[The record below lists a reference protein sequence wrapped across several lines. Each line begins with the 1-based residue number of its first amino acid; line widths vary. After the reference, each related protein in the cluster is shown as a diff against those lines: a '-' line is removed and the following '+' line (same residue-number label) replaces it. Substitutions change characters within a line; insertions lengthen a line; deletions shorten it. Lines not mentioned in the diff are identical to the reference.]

1 MAIQLKQLS
10 FKKINL
16 IQNHQN
22 GFDYDKVRSLV
33 HRIAVLDRERCQP
46 KKCGL
51 ECYSLCP
58 GVKMGDKT
66 VTFGED
72 GKPVISEELCTG
84 CGICT
89 KKCPFDSIM
98 IINLSEEL
106 KEDKIHQYDPN
117 GFRLYRLPVP
127 RRGAIVGLVGKNGT
141 GKTTALNVLSGKVIP
156 NMGVME
162 NAPDWG
168 MIIDHFQGTELK
180 DHFERIYKKEL
191 RVSFKPQEVYQ
202 LAKVWK
208 SDALS
213 LLKMFDE
220 KGTMNELVEQLNL
233 KESLNKLVKELS
245 GGELQRLAVAL
256 CALKDADIYFF
267 DEPSSYNDVFQRL
280 NVAKVISGLAEQG
293 KSVLLVEHDL
303 TVLDYLSDYVHVLY
317 GDPGAYGVVSGIMSA
332 RVGINTLLDG
342 YLPAEN
348 VRFRDKPVMFDVY
361 APISDSLQ
369 TPDVIEYTNLLKSY
383 PSFKLKVSTGSL
395 REGEILGILGG
406 NALGKTTF
414 MKIVAGEEKND
425 EGEVKCKAK
434 ISYKPQ
440 YLNAEIDGDVKSL
453 LNRASGGNLDM
464 SLIQSLIINPL
475 KIHKLYD
482 KQVKDLSGGEL
493 QKVAVTECLLKEA
506 DVYALDEP
514 SAFMDVED
522 RIAFA
527 KAVQRLVKA
536 QGKSAMIVDHDVQ
549 LIDIVSDSLMIFTG
563 EQGVK
568 GEATS
573 PMKKEEGM
581 NTFLKD
587 LRITYR
593 RDIDTGRPRVNKPGS
608 KLDRE
613 QKERGSYYY
622 LSERA

>member
-1 MAIQLKQLS
+1 M
-10 FKKINL
+10 
-16 IQNHQN
+16 
-22 GFDYDKVRSLV
+22 V

-51 ECYSLCP
+51 ECYRLCP

-72 GKPVISEELCTG
+72 GKPIISEELCTG

-106 KEDKIHQYDPN
+106 KEDKIHQYGPN

-156 NMGVME
+156 NMGVIE
-162 NAPDWG
+162 NPPDWG

-180 DHFERIYKKEL
+180 DHFERIYRKEL

-213 LLKMFDE
+213 ILKMFDE
-220 KGTMNELVEQLNL
+220 KGIMDELVEQLNL
-233 KESLNKLVKELS
+233 KESLNRLVKELS

-256 CALKDADIYFF
+256 CALKNADIYFF

-303 TVLDYLSDYVHVLY
+303 TVLDYLSDYVHILY

-348 VRFRDKPVMFDVY
+348 VRFRDKPVTFDVY

-369 TPDVIEYTNLLKSY
+369 TPNIIEYTNLLKSY
-383 PSFKLKVSTGSL
+383 PDFKLKISMGSL

-453 LNRASGGNLDM
+453 LNRASGDNLDI

-475 KIHKLYD
+475 KIHELYD

-493 QKVAVTECLLKEA
+493 QKVAITECLLKEA

-527 KAVQRLVKA
+527 KAVQRFIKA
-536 QGKSAMIVDHDVQ
+536 QGKSAIIVDHDVQ

-613 QKERGSYYY
+613 QKERGTYYY
-622 LSERA
+622 LSKRE

>member
-1 MAIQLKQLS
+1 M
-10 FKKINL
+10 
-16 IQNHQN
+16 
-22 GFDYDKVRSLV
+22 V

-51 ECYSLCP
+51 ECYRLCP

-72 GKPVISEELCTG
+72 GKPIISEELCTG

-117 GFRLYRLPVP
+117 GFRLYRLPIP

-156 NMGVME
+156 NMGVIE
-162 NAPDWG
+162 NPPDWG
-168 MIIDHFQGTELK
+168 IIIDHFQGTELK

-191 RVSFKPQEVYQ
+191 GVSFKPQEVYQ

-208 SDALS
+208 DDALS

-220 KGTMNELVEQLNL
+220 KGIMDELVEQLNL

-256 CALKDADIYFF
+256 CSLKNADIYFF

-303 TVLDYLSDYVHVLY
+303 TVLDYLSDYVHILY
-317 GDPGAYGVVSGIMSA
+317 GDPGAYGIVSGIMSA

-348 VRFRDKPVMFDVY
+348 VRFRDKPVTFDVY

-369 TPDVIEYTNLLKSY
+369 TPNIIEYTNLLKSY
-383 PSFKLKVSTGSL
+383 PDFKLKISMGSL

-453 LNRASGGNLDM
+453 LNRASGDNLDI

-475 KIHKLYD
+475 KIHELYD

-493 QKVAVTECLLKEA
+493 QKVAITECLLKEA

-527 KAVQRLVKA
+527 KAVQRFIKA
-536 QGKSAMIVDHDVQ
+536 QGKSAIIVDHDVQ

-568 GEATS
+568 GEATP

-587 LRITYR
+587 LGITYR

-622 LSERA
+622 LSKRE